1 MHLILFLSWSW
12 LTGTGKDLN
21 YPFNQVYCQYKV
33 FALWTETTVCCHKGC
48 MDSLLVVYAR
58 VIDIGTTWGG
68 AAQIISRLGGEAY
81 MKEILKHLYS
91 NS

>member
-1 MHLILFLSWSW
+1 
-12 LTGTGKDLN
+12 
-21 YPFNQVYCQYKV
+21 
-33 FALWTETTVCCHKGC
+33 

-58 VIDIGTTWGG
+58 VIDIGTTLGG
-68 AAQIISRLGGEAY
+68 AAHIISRLGGEAY

>member
-12 LTGTGKDLN
+12 LTGIGKDLN